1 MRVLYVED
9 DTTLAHTVERM
20 LLAEGYSC
28 HLAATGEEAVALGKT
43 NDYDVILLDVGL
55 PDIDG
60 YEVIRQLYD
69 ADIRKPFLVQS
80 GLVPREDA
88 GAEFGFGVE
97 DFLIKPF
104 NRKELIERLGR
115 AVQRHK
121 IRIRSERRRHARIE
135 DWETA
140 QLAFA
145 NGKTTD
151 CTIFSRSSGGAAIKV
166 ARAGECW
173 AKSFMLRTAD
183 GQERACATCWQY
195 GDKVGVRFV

>member
-9 DTTLAHTVERM
+9 DTTLARTVERM
-20 LLAEGYSC
+20 LLAEGYMC
-28 HLAATGEEAVALGKT
+28 HVAATGEEAVALGKA

-60 YEVIRQLYD
+60 YEVIRRLYD

-80 GLVPREDA
+80 GLVPRGND

-97 DFLIKPF
+97 DYLIKPF
-104 NRKELIERLGR
+104 NRRELIERLGQ
-115 AVQRHK
+115 AVRRHET
-121 IRIRSERRRHARIE
+121 RIKTERRRHRRVD
-135 DWETA
+135 DWESAEIGFT
-140 QLAFA
+140 
-145 NGKTTD
+145 NGKSLP
-151 CTIFSRSSGGAAIKV
+151 CTIFSRSTGGAAIKV

-173 AKSFMLRTAD
+173 TNSITLRTAD
-183 GQERACATCWQY
+183 GVERPCVTCWQY